1 MLIFSPILQQ
11 KKLASNIN
19 SIGISNKRSNFQK
32 MVMPRYKV
40 MLTLI
45 LVLNRPQITDLSSD
59 QILKIKKNIK
69 FLVET

>member
-1 MLIFSPILQQ
+1 
-11 KKLASNIN
+11 
-19 SIGISNKRSNFQK
+19 
-32 MVMPRYKV
+32 MPRYKV
-40 MLTLI
+40 MLKLI

>member
-1 MLIFSPILQQ
+1 
-11 KKLASNIN
+11 
-19 SIGISNKRSNFQK
+19 
-32 MVMPRYKV
+32 MPCYKV

>member
-1 MLIFSPILQQ
+1 
-11 KKLASNIN
+11 
-19 SIGISNKRSNFQK
+19 
-32 MVMPRYKV
+32 MPHYKV

-45 LVLNRPQITDLSSD
+45 LVLNRPQITDLSLD

>member
-1 MLIFSPILQQ
+1 
-11 KKLASNIN
+11 
-19 SIGISNKRSNFQK
+19 
-32 MVMPRYKV
+32 MPRYKV

-45 LVLNRPQITDLSSD
+45 LVLNTPQITDLSSD